1 MMTRYGRYILVL
13 VMITLVVCSGCDRWP
28 SNDPELPAPEAPPT
42 PINLVAH
49 INDRSLDLSWEVSD
63 SSNVDGFRIYRADS
77 EDADFYLFD
86 SASDYVKTVSGL
98 AYGQP
103 LRFQVTAISS
113 IGIEGLP
120 SDEVTAIAGLL
131 SLILDGGNE
140 YTNDRDVS
148 VLLSVPGNAI
158 YLELS
163 EDPSFADALVQSF
176 TANTMFELSEGDG
189 NKIVYARI
197 TYADGL
203 VSDGMVSDDIELDT
217 EATIDSVT
225 FSPTGQVL
233 MAGDTISFFLDAHG
247 ELGGTATVSIPGT
260 PNIDLYD
267 DGTTPDVTADDG
279 FYSANYIVPSALN
292 IFDGE
297 VDGNFQDVAGNIA
310 TTVSAVEQ
318 LNIGVSTPPEAVTLA
333 GGLIDTATV
342 RLTWTQSDDDDFASY
357 RICRSDSTG
366 TITTDIDSLR
376 IAIITQ
382 RNVLSYDDYLIS
394 TGTYYYRIFVID
406 TQGESAGSNEVAVT
420 R

>member
-1 MMTRYGRYILVL
+1 MMTRYGCYILVL

-28 SNDPELPAPEAPPT
+28 SNDPELPAPEAPPA

-63 SSNVDGFRIYRADS
+63 SSNVGSFRIYRADS
-77 EDADFYLFD
+77 DGADFYLFD
-86 SASDYVKTVSGL
+86 SVSDYVKTVSGL
-98 AYGQP
+98 TFGQP
-103 LRFQVTAISS
+103 LRFQVTAVSS
-113 IGIEGLP
+113 VGIEGLP
-120 SDEVTAIAGLL
+120 SDEITAIAGLL

-148 VLLSVPGNAI
+148 ILLSVPGNAI

-176 TANTMFELSEGDG
+176 TASTMFELSEGD
-189 NKIVYARI
+189 KLKTVYARM
-197 TYADGL
+197 TFADGF
-203 VSDGMVSDDIELDT
+203 VSDGTVSDDIELDT

-247 ELGGTATVSIPGT
+247 ELEGTATVSIPRT

-279 FYSANYIVPSALN
+279 LYSAYYVVPSALN

-297 VDGNFQDVAGNIA
+297 VDGDFQDIAGNVA
-310 TTVSAVEQ
+310 PTVSAVEP
-318 LNIGVSTPPEAVTLA
+318 LNVGVSTPPEAVTLA

-357 RICRSDSTG
+357 RICRSDLQG
-366 TITTDIDSLR
+366 TIITDVDSLR
-376 IAIITQ
+376 IAIVNQQNTL
-382 RNVLSYDDYLIS
+382 NYDDYLTS
-394 TGTYYYRIFVID
+394 TGTYYYRIFVFD
-406 TQGESAGSNEVAVT
+406 TQGEFAGSNEVAVT